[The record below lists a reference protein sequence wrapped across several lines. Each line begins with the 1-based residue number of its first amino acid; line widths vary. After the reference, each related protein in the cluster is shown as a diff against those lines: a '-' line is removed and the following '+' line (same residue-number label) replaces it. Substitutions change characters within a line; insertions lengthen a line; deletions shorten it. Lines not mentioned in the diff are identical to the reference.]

1 MQFEALVCNY
11 LKSYNY
17 FLISLSYSSLQQM
30 ATAKIGNAEIYY
42 EIYGEGRP
50 LLLVAGLASDS
61 QSWLSIIPEL
71 SKKYRLIVFDN
82 RGVGRSKPMDETVS
96 ISQMADD
103 VMGLVRYLNLQKV
116 SLAGHSMGGMVALEL
131 AIRHPEI
138 VTNLILVST
147 SSVNSARNAQ
157 LFDDFVSY
165 LKEGMS
171 KELWFKNL
179 FYWIFSKK
187 FFENEESVKTAI
199 QLSINYPFPQSE
211 IAFANQ
217 VEAIRNFNLSDSLSS
232 VKSKTLVIGGEE
244 DILFSPDEVYN
255 SLKSIKGSKFSFIEG
270 AAHSVFVEK
279 PVEFVMVVNDFMEN
293 I

>member
-1 MQFEALVCNY
+1 
-11 LKSYNY
+11 
-17 FLISLSYSSLQQM
+17 M
-30 ATAKIGNAEIYY
+30 ATAKIGNSEIFY
-42 EIYGEGRP
+42 EIHGEGRP

-61 QSWLSIIPEL
+61 QSWLPVIPEL
-71 SKKYRLIVFDN
+71 SKKYQLIVFDN
-82 RGVGRSKPMDETVS
+82 RGVGRSKPMDEAVS

-103 VMGLVRYLNLQKV
+103 AAGLIHHLGLTRV
-116 SLAGHSMGGMVALEL
+116 SLAGHSMGGMVALDL
-131 AIRHPEI
+131 AMRHPDM
-138 VTNLILVST
+138 VANLVLVST

-187 FFENEESVKTAI
+187 FFENEETVKTAI

-255 SLKSIKGSKFSFIEG
+255 NLKSIKGSKFSFIEG
-270 AAHSVFVEK
+270 GAHSVFMEK
-279 PVEFVMVVNDFMEN
+279 PVEFVKVVNDFMDN
-293 I
+293 V